1 MFYRLQRSQKPCCFS
16 ALISTSILRPFFFAA
31 ITNNCLFQFIC
42 VSFHFICVSFHFICV
57 SFHFICVSFHF
68 ICVSFSFLP
77 IPVSHPICV
86 PYLGVICVFF
96 QFIYVFYRFIC
107 VFFQFIYV
115 FYRFIYVFD
124 RFICVFICVSFA
136 FFNSD
141 QTKMGKEPSNSMK
154 GAVDQSK
161 KTEQSN
167 IQKKQQDSFQYYYQ
181 NLT

>member
-16 ALISTSILRPFFFAA
+16 GLISTSILRPFFFAA
-31 ITNNCLFQFIC
+31 ITNNCLFQ
-42 VSFHFICVSFHFICV
+42 FICV

-154 GAVDQSK
+154 GSVDQSK
-161 KTEQSN
+161 KDQHQHS
-167 IQKKQQDSFQYYYQ
+167 KQQDSF
-181 NLT
+181 NIIIRI